1 MKLDSI
7 GPICVTVTLSA
18 TDCLALTDALDYA
31 LWHDQPPDRDHVAA
45 LRSVFLACSVLAAFD
60 TIKDNQVPE
69 AEMIA
74 DARRVWGPLDHSKA
88 RGCRATVSPQQS
100 PE

>member
-7 GPICVTVTLSA
+7 GPICVTITLNA
-18 TDCLALTDALDYA
+18 TDCLVLSDALDA
-31 LWHDQPPDRDHVAA
+31 TLHHDGAADRDLAAA
-45 LRSVFLACSVLAAFD
+45 LRSAFLGFAVLAAFD

-74 DARRVWGPLDHSKA
+74 DARRVWGPLDGEHPA
-88 RGCRATVSPQQS
+88 RRSTKSPQRS